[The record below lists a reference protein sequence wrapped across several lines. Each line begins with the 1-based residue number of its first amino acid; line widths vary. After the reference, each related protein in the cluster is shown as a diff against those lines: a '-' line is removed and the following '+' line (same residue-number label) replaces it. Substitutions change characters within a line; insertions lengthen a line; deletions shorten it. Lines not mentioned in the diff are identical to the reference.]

1 MLIAGAHLNLGRAS
15 SITGHT
21 AERHQKHFKA
31 AAAIVFGPERTAA
44 TEKLIEFEQ
53 IAQLDRAQLQRLG
66 QQSTERGL
74 EKLNGPAS

>member
-31 AAAIVFGPERTAA
+31 AAGIVFGPERAAA

-53 IAQLDRAQLQRLG
+53 LSQLERAVQWQALAPPQKALKNTG
-66 QQSTERGL
+66 EQ
-74 EKLNGPAS
+74 